1 MPIGVAVIDANLL
14 VPIVACDFLLTAF
27 DHQLFEPI
35 VSTTVLDEVERTTT
49 SPTLSPMGYGGE
61 SST

>member
-14 VPIVACDFLLTAF
+14 VPIVAYDFLLTAF

-35 VSTTVLDEVERTTT
+35 VSTTVLDEQEGRAWR
-49 SPTLSPMGYGGE
+49 
-61 SST
+61 SSRREEMSSLR